1 MHFSRYVKI
10 RQGRRQRELKKI
22 NCFLIKQNNNSASAA
37 FPSRQEV
44 KIPNCV
50 LTSDHGIVF
59 FILNLDTVLRNLIS
73 EGFA

>member
-1 MHFSRYVKI
+1 MHFSRDVKI
-10 RQGRRQRELKKI
+10 RQGRRQRELKKL
-22 NCFLIKQNNNSASAA
+22 NCFNKQNNNSASAA

-50 LTSDHGIVF
+50 LTSDHLIVF
-59 FILNLDTVLRNLIS
+59 FILNLDMVLRNLIS